1 MRDTSNDECARR
13 LLDSISYVV
22 LATADAHGVP
32 WATPVWF
39 AHENHQELF
48 WVSAADARHS
58 QNIAERPEIGMV
70 VFDSTVAPGTGQ
82 AVYMTATAGRLDD
95 PAAVDRGLAVFSR
108 ASVRDGERPW
118 GRDEVG
124 DRSRLRLYRAEVVR
138 HWILDPQSPH
148 DVRVGVSP

>member
-1 MRDTSNDECARR
+1 
-13 LLDSISYVV
+13 
-22 LATADAHGVP
+22 
-32 WATPVWF
+32 
-39 AHENHQELF
+39 
-48 WVSAADARHS
+48 
-58 QNIAERPEIGMV
+58 MV

-95 PAAVDRGLAVFSR
+95 PAAVDRGVAVFSR

-124 DRSRLRLYRAEVVR
+124 DRSRLRLYRAEVLR